1 MLNTSASLRLLRL
14 RLTSLLLCLHSAHSF
29 TTPAASRA
37 VVSRRAPACVRARV
51 TCSALADVGAAS
63 ELLARY
69 DAGHRAAAASEGAR
83 GFGGALTA
91 NEWAATAER
100 APLADA
106 VRTLAEAVSEEDPPG
121 RLMLGICASDAAS
134 GVQTLKA
141 WVTALGLPKGP
152 LHGMDKDGVP
162 LDMSDFGSVYI
173 KYSSLP
179 LGQDPGGCAMLSGY
193 TGEFRGVY
201 FNPSLADGQFRQFAV
216 LPLDLFASEEPIE
229 LSAAAMPSSSAA
241 MNSSSSAAAAA
252 PPAARAVS
260 ETRAGS
266 NTRGAGSVGQQRKAA
281 AAAAA
286 AASTNG
292 GVGGVEETLRAL
304 PLLASLSPL
313 GIEIGVAGRND
324 DGLVRLSY
332 AGPPK
337 LRRAVEVQVRTAL
350 TDADPRVA
358 SVEFVDG

>member
-1 MLNTSASLRLLRL
+1 MLWLMSV
-14 RLTSLLLCLHSAHSF
+14 LLCLPLAHSF
-29 TTPAASRA
+29 TTPATLPRA
-37 VVSRRAPACVRARV
+37 VVSRRVSACFRVR
-51 TCSALADVGAAS
+51 CSALADVGAAS
-63 ELLARY
+63 ELLAEY

-91 NEWAATAER
+91 NEWAATADYS
-100 APLADA
+100 PLAAA
-106 VRTLAEAVSEEDPPG
+106 VRTLAEAVSQEDPPG
-121 RLMLGICASDAAS
+121 RLMFGICASDAAS
-134 GVQTLKA
+134 GVQALKA

-162 LDMSDFGSVYI
+162 LDMSDFGGVYI

-216 LPLDLFASEEPIE
+216 LPLDLFASETPIE
-229 LSAAAMPSSSAA
+229 LSAAATKPPPSAA
-241 MNSSSSAAAAA
+241 MGSSAGGGPA
-252 PPAARAVS
+252 AARAVS
-260 ETRAGS
+260 ESSAGS

-281 AAAAA
+281 EAAGGGGTVGTS
-286 AASTNG
+286 AASSG

-313 GIEIGVAGRND
+313 GIEIGVAGSDDD

-350 TDADPRVA
+350 TAADPRVGR
-358 SVEFVDG
+358 VEFVDTGGAD